1 MAKQKEMIRNS
12 LDMQVKMR
20 KETLMRQVREEE
32 RIDLSMLEKSRKELD
47 EEKRERERMRRKVLM
62 EKEFRD
68 KTLEEAKKYRME
80 ALLDEKK
87 KEESMVK
94 ELKSAL
100 EAEKIQRTTKR

>member
-100 EAEKIQRTTKR
+100 EAEKI

>member
-47 EEKRERERMRRKVLM
+47 EEKRERERMKRKVLM